1 MAVYRSSRYYTGD
14 AQQIPNKTTGFY
26 NWTVYRKFPE
36 STAISYINYTWVYGD
51 RIDYL
56 ASIYLGS
63 AVLWWKILDVNPEI
77 NNPFNIAPGTVLRI
91 PRS

>member
-1 MAVYRSSRYYTGD
+1 
-14 AQQIPNKTTGFY
+14 
-26 NWTVYRKFPE
+26 
-36 STAISYINYTWVYGD
+36 VYGD